1 MSESL
6 ELIDEPNFNL
16 FDVIERIEQSD
27 SSEKVI
33 LQENDPLLQTMNI
46 TELRDCV
53 RLINRKLSGVNKESP
68 RHYQYIMLKYRNSIF
83 I

>member
-27 SSEKVI
+27 SSEEVI
-33 LQENDPLLQTMNI
+33 LQENFI
-46 TELRDCV
+46 
-53 RLINRKLSGVNKESP
+53 LSCIYV
-68 RHYQYIMLKYRNSIF
+68 YI
-83 I
+83 

>member
-27 SSEKVI
+27 SSEEVI

-46 TELRDCV
+46 TDL
-53 RLINRKLSGVNKESP
+53 
-68 RHYQYIMLKYRNSIF
+68 
-83 I
+83 

>member
-27 SSEKVI
+27 SSEEVI
-33 LQENDPLLQTMNI
+33 LQYEIVGNASLKCIIDQCKKDN
-46 TELRDCV
+46 
-53 RLINRKLSGVNKESP
+53 N
-68 RHYQYIMLKYRNSIF
+68 IML
-83 I
+83 